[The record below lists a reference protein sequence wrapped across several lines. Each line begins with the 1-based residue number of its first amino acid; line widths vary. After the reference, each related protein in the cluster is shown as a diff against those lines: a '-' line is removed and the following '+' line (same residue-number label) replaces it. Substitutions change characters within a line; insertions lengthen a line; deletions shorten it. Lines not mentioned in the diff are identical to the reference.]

1 MLFINSLIVDTE
13 IIKILSYFSILCWSI
28 LFFSMFF
35 YPLDIPS
42 SLGWL
47 IAIIVLSQGFIAI
60 NWIYK
65 ESAIF
70 LLVFLSLVWVM
81 DVGAYF
87 VGKYFGRIKLA
98 KLISPNKTWEGL
110 IGGLL
115 AITLLSIPLSKY
127 LLINSFVFISFSI
140 AIGLL
145 SVVGDLTFSMLKR
158 NANIKDSGNILPG
171 HGGILDRIDSILSSA
186 PLFTLGLIFL

>member
-1 MLFINSLIVDTE
+1 
-13 IIKILSYFSILCWSI
+13 
-28 LFFSMFF
+28 MFF
-35 YPLDIPS
+35 YPLDIPI

-60 NWIYK
+60 NWINK